1 MKCCGLKYALQTGFI
16 LLGWLGLGGALAHP
30 AQPEEAVL
38 VSFDKPGLSADQLGV
53 IVNDADP
60 DSVAIGAYYQ
70 QKRDIPDRNMIHVRF
85 APNRANLP
93 SAEFTKLKRRVD
105 QASNKKIQAYAL
117 TWAQPYRVDCMSITS
132 AFAFGFN
139 PGYCAS
145 GCKPTTP
152 SPYFNSNT
160 SLPYTTYKIRPS
172 MSLAATT
179 VDEAKKLID
188 RGVASDK
195 QHPAGTAYLV
205 STSDKQRNVRAAG
218 YKEAQTLLNK
228 LIPVEIVKANQLVD
242 KRDVMFY
249 FTGLTHVPEIE
260 RNTYLPGAMADHL
273 TSAGGV
279 LFEGSQMPILKWLE
293 AGATGSYGAVAEPCN
308 FQQKFPLPALAVAHY
323 LQGET
328 LIEAYWKSVLMPGQG
343 LFVGEPLACPY
354 GAYTSTYVNR
364 ELHIQTP
371 AIAPG
376 AYAIQASP
384 SMMGPYRDVGRLNI
398 PWGSK
403 ELKLGPIPPG
413 YYRVERRDNR
423 SPAGRDDA
431 GHRRTPGLY

>member
-1 MKCCGLKYALQTGFI
+1 MKYPMQYALRTGFN
-16 LLGWLGLGGALAHP
+16 LLVWLGLCGAYAHAAP
-30 AQPEEAVL
+30 SDEAVL
-38 VSFDKPGLSADQLGV
+38 VSFYKPGLSADELGV

-60 DSVAIGAYYQ
+60 DSVAIATYYQ
-70 QKRDIPDRNMIHVRF
+70 QKRGIPDRNMIHVRF

-93 SAEFTKLKRRVD
+93 SAEFTQLKRRVD
-105 QASNKKIQAYAL
+105 RASNQKIQAYAL

-132 AFAFGFN
+132 AFAFGFD
-139 PGYCAS
+139 PAHCAS
-145 GCKPTTP
+145 SCKPTKP

-172 MSLAATT
+172 MSLAAAT
-179 VDEAKKLID
+179 VDQAKKLID

-195 QHPAGTAYLV
+195 QSAVGTAYLV

-218 YKEAQTLLNK
+218 YEEAHTLLNK

-273 TSAGGV
+273 TSTGGV
-279 LFEGSQMPILKWLE
+279 LFEGSQMSVLKWLE

-308 FQQKFPLPALAVAHY
+308 FQQKFPLPALAIAHY

-343 LFVGEPLACPY
+343 LFVGEPLARPY
-354 GAYTSTYVNR
+354 GAYTSTYANR
-364 ELHIQTP
+364 ELRIQTP
-371 AIAPG
+371 AIEPG
-376 AYAIQASP
+376 TYAIQTSP

-398 PWGSK
+398 PWGRK
-403 ELKLGPIPPG
+403 ELKLSPIPPG
-413 YYRVERRDNR
+413 YYRVERRE
-423 SPAGRDDA
+423 
-431 GHRRTPGLY
+431 